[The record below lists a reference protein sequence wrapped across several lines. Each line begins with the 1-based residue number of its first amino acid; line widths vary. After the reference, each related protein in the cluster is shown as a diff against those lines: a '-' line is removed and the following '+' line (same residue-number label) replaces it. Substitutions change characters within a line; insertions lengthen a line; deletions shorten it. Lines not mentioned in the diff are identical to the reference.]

1 MRAVSTISL
10 CALLATCQ
18 VPPTLIEQILTE
30 GELRVVTRNSPT
42 TYYLGP
48 EGPVGIEYE
57 LARGL
62 ADSLGV
68 ELVIY
73 SLDSIGEMIPEVA
86 SGRAHIA
93 AGGLSITDKRR
104 QMVEFGPSY
113 RSVTEQ
119 VVYRNGSPRPRGVE
133 DLIGNHLEV
142 MDGSSHA
149 DTLRALRY
157 EHPQLTW
164 LEHPVAD
171 EEELLERVS
180 NGELRFTVA
189 DSSAV
194 QVSQYFYPEVRV
206 AFELGEPQDLAW
218 AMKPGHD
225 DSLRE
230 TVARYF
236 DQVSG
241 TGMLAALE
249 DRYFGHTEQD
259 FDYVGAR
266 TFLRHIEQRLPR
278 YRVWFQ
284 EAASSVDMDWRLLAA
299 VGYQESHW
307 NPSAVSPTGVRG
319 LMMLTNTTAR
329 SLGIRDREDP
339 RQSIDGG
346 ARYLHR
352 VRNRIPERIADPDR
366 TWLALAAYNIGWG
379 HLEDARVITEIRGG
393 DPDSW
398 SDVRES
404 LPLLTQRK
412 WYSRVRYGYARGWA
426 PVHYVDNIRSY
437 YEVLLWLTADDN
449 DEPVT
454 ADNETPEE
462 SASEPTPEDKDAA

>member
-1 MRAVSTISL
+1 M
-10 CALLATCQ
+10 
-18 VPPTLIEQILTE
+18 
-30 GELRVVTRNSPT
+30 
-42 TYYLGP
+42 
-48 EGPVGIEYE
+48 
-57 LARGL
+57 
-62 ADSLGV
+62 
-68 ELVIY
+68 
-73 SLDSIGEMIPEVA
+73 
-86 SGRAHIA
+86 
-93 AGGLSITDKRR
+93 
-104 QMVEFGPSY
+104 
-113 RSVTEQ
+113 
-119 VVYRNGSPRPRGVE
+119 VYRNGTLRPRGVE

-149 DTLRALRY
+149 ETLQTLRY

-180 NGELRFTVA
+180 SGELRFTVA
-189 DSSAV
+189 DSSAI
-194 QVSQYFYPEVRV
+194 QVSQYFHPEVRV

-218 AMKPGHD
+218 AMKPGLD
-225 DSLRE
+225 DSLRDA
-230 TVARYF
+230 VARYF
-236 DQVSG
+236 DQVGG
-241 TGMLAALE
+241 TGLLAALE
-249 DRYFGHTEQD
+249 DRYFGHTEED

-266 TFLRHIEQRLPR
+266 TFLRHIERRLPR

-284 EAASSVDMDWRLLAA
+284 EAARGVDMDWRLLAA

-307 NPSAVSPTGVRG
+307 NPNAVSPTGVRG

-329 SLGIRDREDP
+329 SLGITDREDP

-346 ARYLHR
+346 ARYLRR
-352 VRNRIPERIADPDR
+352 VLNRIPERIAEPDR

-379 HLEDARVITEIRGG
+379 HLEDARVITEIRDG
-393 DPDSW
+393 DPDNW

-437 YEVLLWLTADDN
+437 YEVLLWLTADDTE
-449 DEPVT
+449 EPVT
-454 ADNETPEE
+454 ADNELPDE
-462 SASEPTPEDKDAA
+462 SASDETPADKDAA